1 MRTSAHPVGS
11 GETGILCH
19 RSSNSWPIYTLG
31 SGHEPDGAQGMSFET
46 KLMLEPYSENWV
58 LFGLFEKLGWLFLY
72 SVTVAGSSINLKA
85 VSCTYN

>member
-1 MRTSAHPVGS
+1 
-11 GETGILCH
+11 
-19 RSSNSWPIYTLG
+19 
-31 SGHEPDGAQGMSFET
+31 MSFET